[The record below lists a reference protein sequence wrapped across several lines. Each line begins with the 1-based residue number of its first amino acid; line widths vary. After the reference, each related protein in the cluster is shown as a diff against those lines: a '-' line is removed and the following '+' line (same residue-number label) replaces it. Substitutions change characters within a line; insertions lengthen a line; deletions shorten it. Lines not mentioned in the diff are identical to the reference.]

1 MNTYHP
7 KLKTKTKMKTKK
19 KKKGKRKRKTSE
31 EIFYSDNSLSQAK
44 TSVWILVPPTAPFNS
59 SH

>member
-7 KLKTKTKMKTKK
+7 NLKTKQNNTKQK
-19 KKKGKRKRKTSE
+19 KKKGKRKRKSSE

-44 TSVWILVPPTAPFNS
+44 TSA
-59 SH
+59 